1 LHPYLYFC
9 DFLSDNLPAYL
20 TDFSIAFLN
29 PESDPFPY
37 LQYDFITNLH
47 VFLQVV
53 DGEKHFCALGTLEN
67 LALLLSRLHQ
77 AIQRGQRLAARS
89 R

>member
-1 LHPYLYFC
+1 LNEFINPDSDHFRYL
-9 DFLSDNLPAYL
+9 L
-20 TDFSIAFLN
+20 
-29 PESDPFPY
+29 
-37 LQYDFITNLH
+37 YDFIITNLH

-67 LALLLSRLHQ
+67 LALLLSRLQQ
-77 AIQRGQRLAARS
+77 AIQRGQRLAAGS